1 MTAFRTS
8 SAPLVANLVTTAFMV
23 GLIWF
28 VQIVHYPLMAGWPH
42 DEFGAWEARHRE
54 RTGLVVVPAMLAE
67 GAAAAWLVL
76 RRPQGVPAW
85 LPWAACL
92 LLLGVWASTFLVQVP
107 CHERLGQGWD
117 EATHARLVAT
127 NWLRTLL
134 WSLRLGLVAAA
145 AMTSR
150 AAAETA

>member
-1 MTAFRTS
+1 
-8 SAPLVANLVTTAFMV
+8 
-23 GLIWF
+23 
-28 VQIVHYPLMAGWPH
+28 MAGWPH

-76 RRPQGVPAW
+76 RRPQGVPVW
-85 LPWAACL
+85 LPWAAGL